1 MKVLITGGYGF
12 IGSHVA
18 DRFYKEGYEVHIIDN
33 LVTGK
38 AENIPF
44 KHKFYHLS
52 IDDPKCRDVFAD
64 YDFDIVVHLAAQASV
79 ATSMHNPT
87 YDAQSNVVGLVQM
100 LKFATEYKVKK
111 FIFASS
117 AAVYGEQSQ
126 LPITEDMNT
135 DPISPYGISK
145 LLGEK
150 YCSNWAASQGLS
162 SICFRFSNVYGPRQT
177 HEGEGGVVSIF
188 LNNLLTNNKLTIHGD
203 GNQTRD
209 FIYVEDVAF
218 AIYRA
223 SQSTLTGIYNLST
236 NTEASVIDLI
246 HHYESFHGAIET
258 AQVAS
263 REGDIQRSILN
274 NTRIIQ
280 DLDWVPMYSL
290 EEGLQKTYEWGTFLK
305 PSEQVVVKEKKVVP
319 NWYKILKPYLENA
332 VLFFILSAFVLSV
345 DIPIFSVFEVGIF
358 YIITVG
364 AIYGNKQA
372 FFAVCLSISLLL
384 IDYFRQGREI
394 VSLLYDTTFF
404 FQISIFLFIGLVVGY
419 SVQRKNIKITEQQEK
434 LNDLQTRY
442 DFLEMI
448 HEELRDVKDELQLR
462 VLNNED
468 SFGKIYSITKELNE
482 VEPEKIFTRTIEVVQ
497 KTMRCENVSIYLLNV
512 DKTYLR
518 LVASSN
524 LLDGKPHMSSLKVAD
539 TNYIQQIISTNAI
552 FANRNL
558 LSNVPV
564 MAAPIFHD
572 NKIKAV
578 LMIDNLPFSSF
589 SNYHENLFKVIA
601 GLIETS
607 LSRAFEYIQFTEE
620 SRYIG
625 QSIILQPDV
634 FQEILSSKIL
644 AKEKYNMP
652 FTLLKIQVDASV
664 SQQVAEKANQLLR
677 ETDYISYFEDTLYIL
692 LSNTTQEDIPFI
704 LKRFNNVGIETEVHD
719 GVLL

>member
-38 AENIPF
+38 SENITF

-52 IDDPKCRDVFAD
+52 IEDPKCRKVFAM
-64 YDFDIVVHLAAQASV
+64 YHFDVVVHLAAQASV
-79 ATSMHNPT
+79 ATSMQNPT
-87 YDAQSNVVGLVQM
+87 FDAQSNIIGLVQM

-117 AAVYGEQSQ
+117 AAVYGEQSKF
-126 LPITEDMNT
+126 PITEEMHT
-135 DPISPYGISK
+135 DPISPYGLSK
-145 LLGEK
+145 LGGEK
-150 YCSNWAASQGLS
+150 YCRNWAASQGLS

-188 LNNLLTNNKLTIHGD
+188 LNRILMNDKLHIHGN

-223 SQSTLTGIYNLST
+223 SQSTLAGIYNLST
-236 NTEASVIDLI
+236 NTEASVKDII
-246 HHYESFHGAIET
+246 QHYESYHGAIET
-258 AQVAS
+258 VQVAS
-263 REGDIQRSILN
+263 REGDIQRSVLN
-274 NTRIIQ
+274 NASIVQ

-290 EEGLQKTYEWGTFLK
+290 EEGLQKTYEWGKSCK
-305 PSEQVVVKEKKVVP
+305 PSEQAVVREKKVAP
-319 NWYKILKPYLENA
+319 IWFSNLKPFFENF

-345 DIPIFSVFEVGIF
+345 DIPIISVFEIGVF

-364 AIYGNKQA
+364 AIYGNRQA

-384 IDYFRQGREI
+384 MDYFRQGREI
-394 VSLLYDTTFF
+394 VSLMYDTTFF

-419 SVQRKNIKITEQQEK
+419 SVQRKNIKITEQQET
-434 LNDLQTRY
+434 LDELQTRY
-442 DFLEMI
+442 DFLETI

-462 VLNNED
+462 VLNNAD

-497 KTMRCENVSIYLLNV
+497 KTMRCEHVSIYLLNG
-512 DKTYLR
+512 DQTYLR
-518 LVASSN
+518 LVASSY
-524 LLDGKPHMSSLKVAD
+524 LLDNKSQMSSLKVAD
-539 TNYIQQIISTNAI
+539 TPYIQEMIRTKNI
-552 FANRNL
+552 FSNRKL
-558 LSNVPV
+558 LASVPV

-572 NKIKAV
+572 NKMKAI
-578 LMIDNLPFSSF
+578 LMINELPFSSL

-607 LSRAFEYIQFTEE
+607 LSRAFEYIQFTGD

-625 QSIILQPDV
+625 QSFILQPDA
-634 FQEILSSKIL
+634 FYEILNSKIL

-652 FTLLKIQVDASV
+652 YELIKIQVDASV
-664 SQQVAEKANQLLR
+664 SLQVAEKAYQLLR
-677 ETDYISYFEDTLYIL
+677 ETDYISYMNDTLYIL
-692 LSNTTQEDIPFI
+692 LSNTTQDDIPLI
-704 LKRFNNVGIETEVHD
+704 TKRFKKAGIETAIHN
-719 GVLL
+719 GVLI

>member
-38 AENIPF
+38 KENITF

-52 IDDPKCRDVFAD
+52 IDDPKCRKVFAA
-64 YDFDIVVHLAAQASV
+64 YNFDIVVHLAAQASV

-87 YDAQSNVVGLVQM
+87 YDAQSNIVGLVQM

-117 AAVYGEQSQ
+117 AAVYGEQSE
-126 LPITEDMNT
+126 LPITEGVHTN
-135 DPISPYGISK
+135 PISPYGLSK
-145 LLGEK
+145 LMGKK
-150 YCSNWAASQGLS
+150 YCNNWAASQGLS

-188 LNNLLTNNKLTIHGD
+188 LNRLLTNHKLYVHGD

-236 NTEASVIDLI
+236 NTEASVNDLI
-246 HHYESFHGAIET
+246 HHYESFHGAVET
-258 AQVAS
+258 VQVAS
-263 REGDIQRSILN
+263 REGDIQRSVLN
-274 NTRIIQ
+274 NARIIQ
-280 DLDWVPMYSL
+280 DLDWAPLYTF
-290 EEGLQKTYEWGTFLK
+290 EEGLQKTYEWGASSK
-305 PSEQVVVKEKKVVP
+305 PVEQAVVKEKKVVP
-319 NWYKILKPYLENA
+319 NWYTNIKPYLENFI
-332 VLFFILSAFVLSV
+332 LFFVLSVIVMSV

-358 YIITVG
+358 YIITLG
-364 AIYGNKQA
+364 AIYGNRQA

-384 IDYFRQGREI
+384 VDYFRQGREI

-419 SVQRKNIKITEQQEK
+419 SVQRKNIKIAEQQET
-434 LNDLQTRY
+434 LDDLQTRH
-442 DFLEMI
+442 DFLETI

-482 VEPEKIFTRTIEVVQ
+482 VEPEKIFTHTIEVVQ
-497 KTMRCENVSIYLLNV
+497 KTMRCENVSIYLLNE
-512 DKTYLR
+512 DQTYLR
-518 LVASSN
+518 LVASSY
-524 LLDGKPHMSSLKVAD
+524 LLGEKPRTSSLKVAD
-539 TNYIQQIISTNAI
+539 TRYIQQIISTKTI

-558 LSNVPV
+558 LANVPG
-564 MAAPIFHD
+564 MAAPIFYD
-572 NKIKAV
+572 NKIKAI
-578 LMIDNLPFSSF
+578 LTINDLPFSSF
-589 SNYHENLFKVIA
+589 SNYYENLFKVIS

-607 LSRAFEYIQFTEE
+607 LNRAFEYIRLTEE

-625 QSIILQPDV
+625 QSIILQPNV
-634 FQEILSSKIL
+634 SHEILNSKML
-644 AKEKYNMP
+644 AEEKYNMP
-652 FTLLKIQVDASV
+652 YALLKIQVDAGV
-664 SQQVAEKANQLLR
+664 LQQVAGKAHQLLR
-677 ETDYISYFEDTLYIL
+677 ETDYIGYIEDKLFVL
-692 LSNTTQEDIPFI
+692 LSNTTKEDVSFI
-704 LKRFNNVGIETEVHD
+704 VNRFNNAGIETEDYH
-719 GVLL
+719 GVLV